1 MFYVLRQNLKYG
13 FYFLKAFLSFVFVTF
28 LPLVFPEF
36 GMIAAWLFRI
46 LIVLLLI
53 RRWYK
58 KIKKQ
63 NIQQYFE
70 PSFAC
75 MGLYGILI
83 IATIWE
89 KGEIGSGLA
98 LLIFIAI
105 FSSWMITLKIGTKA
119 CDVIRKYDP
128 QLKLNTEVRSPDDF
142 CEIFSQAEN
151 LERNLS
157 ELKKEAPPAIVKAI
171 MQREAAILIPFFHM
185 EMIYLSVLI
194 LTGTPWMK

>member
-1 MFYVLRQNLKYG
+1 MLFR
-13 FYFLKAFLSFVFVTF
+13 S

-89 KGEIGSGLA
+89 KGEIGNGLA

-105 FSSWMITLKIGTKA
+105 FSSWVITLKIGTKA

-157 ELKKEAPPAIVKAI
+157 FCVDSYRYAVD
-171 MQREAAILIPFFHM
+171 
-185 EMIYLSVLI
+185 EMKGKICGIFVLA
-194 LTGTPWMK
+194 KFYSSC

>member
-1 MFYVLRQNLKYG
+1 
-13 FYFLKAFLSFVFVTF
+13 
-28 LPLVFPEF
+28 
-36 GMIAAWLFRI
+36 
-46 LIVLLLI
+46 
-53 RRWYK
+53 
-58 KIKKQ
+58 
-63 NIQQYFE
+63 
-70 PSFAC
+70 

-142 CEIFSQAEN
+142 CEIFSQEEI
-151 LERNLS
+151 LEWNLS
-157 ELKKEAPPAIVKAI
+157 VLKKEAPPAIVKAI

>member
-1 MFYVLRQNLKYG
+1 MFYVLRENLKYG
-13 FYFLKAFLSFVFVTF
+13 FYFFKAFLSFLFVIY

-36 GMIAAWLFRI
+36 GMTAAWLFRI

-89 KGEIGSGLA
+89 KGEIGGGFA
-98 LLIFIAI
+98 LFIFMAI
-105 FSSWMITLKIGTKA
+105 ISSWIIAFKIGIKA
-119 CDVIRKYDP
+119 YDVIKKYDP
-128 QLKLNTEVRSPDDF
+128 QLKLNTEVRSPDDYF
-142 CEIFSQAEN
+142 EIFSQTEN

-185 EMIYLSVLI
+185 EMVYLSILI